1 MTMKIRLKVK
11 NKMHIF
17 DIKLRPIHGRKY
29 TKYKICLSIMMV
41 ICIKQHLSNFEAQ
54 FMTKLN
60 NTEAELKNS
69 VAYKKAFILSRT
81 FKFTVS
87 RLKE

>member
-1 MTMKIRLKVK
+1 MGANIQ
-11 NKMHIF
+11 N
-17 DIKLRPIHGRKY
+17 IKF
-29 TKYKICLSIMMV
+29 V
-41 ICIKQHLSNFEAQ
+41 FEAQ